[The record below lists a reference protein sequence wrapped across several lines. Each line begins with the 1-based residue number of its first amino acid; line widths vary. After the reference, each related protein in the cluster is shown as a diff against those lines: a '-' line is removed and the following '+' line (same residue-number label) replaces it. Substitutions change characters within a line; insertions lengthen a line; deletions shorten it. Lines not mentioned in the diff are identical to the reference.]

1 MITNKELIKLYPF
14 LRIRNWL
21 TNEPAPEWVD
31 FTMLDDMPPG
41 WRDSFGIKM
50 CEEIKELLIK
60 ENKFEEYQVM
70 QIKQK
75 FGELRWYGNYTS
87 PELSKILDKY
97 TELSRITC
105 MICGNT
111 AKYMY
116 ISWIYPLC
124 DKCSETLENSKLR
137 NIEEYWK
144 DWDE

>member
-1 MITNKELIKLYPF
+1 MMTNKELIELYPF

-31 FTMLDDMPPG
+31 FTMIDDMPKG
-41 WRDSFGIKM
+41 WRESFGIKM

-70 QIKQK
+70 QIKEK

-97 TELSRITC
+97 TKLSRFTC
-105 MICGNT
+105 ENCGQT
-111 AKYMY
+111 AKYV
-116 ISWIYPLC
+116 STPWIYPIC
-124 DKCSETLENSKLR
+124 DKCSEGLKISDLQSVK
-137 NIEEYWK
+137 EYWEE
-144 DWDE
+144 WDE